1 MLRYDT
7 TVGPAPV
14 TAVAAMRVDDWPGWH
29 PPWSRLTVVDVNT
42 GEIAWQMPF
51 GTVEGAPVIGI
62 FSTDTKSPDSSART
76 DAKCQPESQ
85 PYLPWP

>member
-1 MLRYDT
+1 M
-7 TVGPAPV
+7 
-14 TAVAAMRVDDWPGWH
+14 
-29 PPWSRLTVVDVNT
+29 VDVNT

-51 GTVEGAPVIGI
+51 GTVEGAPVIGV